1 MGSGFESLLAHKI
14 YFINVECKFCGK
26 ECKNKNSLVQH
37 EIRCPEN
44 PDRIINSFA
53 EYNKDIKGKKIK
65 PRNQFT
71 KAKELGLPIPIV
83 SESTRELLRQKAIG
97 RKHSEET
104 KKKISESYKKYL
116 QQHPEKVGFVINHSS
131 KQSYPEQYF
140 EKVFLNE
147 NIDLKYHKQVG
158 RYELDFYNDDLM
170 KYVEIDGN
178 QHKLEYMRKH
188 DIERDEYLRELGW
201 TGIRVCWSEYKTLS
215 EEEKREVVQKIKN
228 FLEISTD

>member
-1 MGSGFESLLAHKI
+1 M
-14 YFINVECKFCGK
+14 
-26 ECKNKNSLVQH
+26 QH

-53 EYNKDIKGKKIK
+53 EYNKDINSKKIK

-71 KAKELGLPIPIV
+71 KAKELGLPTPIV
-83 SESTRELLRQKAIG
+83 SESTRELIRQKAIG

-104 KKKISESYKKYL
+104 KHKISESYKQYL
-116 QQHPEKVGFVINHSS
+116 KEHPEKVGFIINHSS

-188 DIERDEYLRELGW
+188 DIERDEYLRDLGW
-201 TGIRVCWSEYKTLS
+201 KGIRIDWSYYKSLNI
-215 EEEKREVVQKIKN
+215 EERKSIIQEIKN
-228 FLEISTD
+228 FLYN